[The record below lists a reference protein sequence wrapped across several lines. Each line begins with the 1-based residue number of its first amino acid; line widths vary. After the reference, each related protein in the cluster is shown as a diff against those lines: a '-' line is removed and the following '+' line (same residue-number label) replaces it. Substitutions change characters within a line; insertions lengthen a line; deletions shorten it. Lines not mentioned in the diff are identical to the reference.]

1 MKTNVGQ
8 TDRIVRILLA
18 FILAALYFTG
28 TLTGT
33 IGIIAIILALVL
45 VITGL
50 VGFCPL
56 YLPCRI
62 NTCKKEQSNS

>member
-1 MKTNVGQ
+1 MKTNVGT
-8 TDRIVRILLA
+8 TDRVVRILLA
-18 FILAALYFTG
+18 FVLAGLYFTG
-28 TLTGT
+28 TISGT
-33 IGIIAIILALVL
+33 IGIIALILAIVL

-62 NTCKKEQSNS
+62 NTCKKEQSNN

>member
-1 MKTNVGQ
+1 MKTNVGT
-8 TDRIVRILLA
+8 TDRVVRILLA
-18 FILAALYFTG
+18 FVLAGLYFTG
-28 TLTGT
+28 IISGT
-33 IGIIAIILALVL
+33 IGIIALILAIVL

-62 NTCKKEQSNS
+62 NTCKKEQSNN

>member
-1 MKTNVGQ
+1 MKTNVGT
-8 TDRIVRILLA
+8 TDRVLRILLA
-18 FILAALYFTG
+18 FVLAGLYFTG
-28 TLTGT
+28 TISGT
-33 IGIIAIILALVL
+33 IGIIALILAIVL

-62 NTCKKEQSNS
+62 NTCKKEQSNN